1 MAASYHNMADA
12 VNESVELMWQIF
24 KSQFHHLSPELQFD
38 LPEAQMIKYLFEK
51 VMFDKMKIAILNLGD
66 VLH

>member
-1 MAASYHNMADA
+1 MAASYHNTADA